1 MIGIR
6 QTMKSTTLKP
16 LRIGLAALLLSTPAL
31 LRAGDGFPAFN
42 WDRVPLY
49 AHFGYD
55 PAFKPEQYDFM
66 ANHFSLVTI
75 SAGRVHEQAERGIAT
90 GAAEIKKRNPAVKVL
105 FYWPVNIP
113 HGPFTESLAT
123 FPKEGYLDVLR
134 SRPNGKGIPMYDHS
148 SAEMRA
154 WWAGVADKAVHEFAC
169 DGIFGDGTHPLS
181 NRELSKEKIAAAN
194 AGLITMLKDA
204 HAKMG
209 ADKLIIFNALH
220 GQEGAEYLPVT
231 DGAMIDHFDREE
243 KQTKETMAA
252 ALEGMQRAARDGKI
266 ICFKGWPD
274 FNMKNKEMMQRPHD
288 ELVKLAR
295 EQITFPLAS
304 FLIAAGRHSYFQYT
318 WGWDAD
324 CGTFDRF
331 PEFEKPLGAPKAE
344 ATRDGWKFTREF
356 EHASVFINLETK
368 TARIDWKP

>member
-1 MIGIR
+1 MKTKGT
-6 QTMKSTTLKP
+6 TMKH
-16 LRIGLAALLLSTPAL
+16 RLALFVAVLLAPVASLHA
-31 LRAGDGFPAFN
+31 ADGFPAFS
-42 WDRVPLY
+42 WEHVPLY

-55 PAFKPEQYDFM
+55 ANLKPEQYEFL
-66 ANHFSLVTI
+66 AKHFSLVTI
-75 SAGRVHEQAERGIAT
+75 AAGRVHENAERGIST
-90 GAAEIKKRNPAVKVL
+90 AASEIKKRNPSVKVL

-113 HGPFTESLAT
+113 HGPFTESLGT
-123 FPKEGYLDVLR
+123 FPKDGYLDVLR

-148 SAEMRA
+148 SSAMRA
-154 WWAGVADKAVHEFAC
+154 WWAGVAGRAVRDYSC
-169 DGIFGDGTHPLS
+169 DGIFGDGTHPLA

-194 AGLITMLKDA
+194 EGLLMMLKDA

-231 DGAMIDHFDREE
+231 DGAMIDHFDRDE
-243 KQTKETMAA
+243 KQTKETMAT

-266 ICFKGWPD
+266 VCFKGWPD
-274 FNMKNKEMMQRPHD
+274 FNMRNKEMMQRPHD

-304 FLIAAGRHSYFQYT
+304 FLIAAGRYSYFQYS

-324 CGTFDRF
+324 CGTFDWH
-331 PEFEKPLGAPKAE
+331 PEFAKPLGAPKAD
-344 ATRDGWKFTREF
+344 ATRDGWIYRREF
-356 EHASVFINLETK
+356 EHASVSVNLETK
-368 TARIDWKP
+368 AARIDWMP